1 MIKGLLD
8 WISSLEASSITVI
21 SGTDRLYLLGAMG
34 LLDVVCRATSSG
46 NSIRTAPGFSDL
58 DIRTAFL
65 TISGIV
71 SGLNILVAHLV
82 TGLNM
87 LTVSII

>member
-1 MIKGLLD
+1 MISGCSD
-8 WISSLEASSITVI
+8 CIISLEASSITSS
-21 SGTDRLYLLGAMG
+21 SGTDRLYLLGVIG
-34 LLDVVCRATSSG
+34 SLDVVSRAMSSG
-46 NSIRTAPGFSDL
+46 SSIRTAPGFSDL
-58 DIRTAFL
+58 EILTAFR

-71 SGLNILVAHLV
+71 SGLYMLVAHLV